1 MRVINGVPTVANSYE
16 NTLMDLLALGINHKT
31 APIAVRER
39 VAFTPEQIVD
49 ALHHARHNTMLREVA
64 ILSTCNRMEI
74 YAVVEQNQ
82 SEALL
87 EWLADYRGVG
97 VDQLNQCYYT
107 HTNQQMV
114 QHMMRVA
121 CGLDSMVLGEPQIL
135 GQLKTAYNQSQ
146 VAGTLGPGLSRLF
159 RHTFEVAKKVRTDTA
174 IGENPISVAFAAVSL
189 AKHIFSEL
197 SQCRALLLGAGET
210 IELVAKHLLEQ
221 GITQVV
227 VANRTRERAQE
238 LASRLPI
245 TPIALSELP
254 EHLHLADIVI
264 TSTASQLP
272 ILGKGAVERALKL
285 RKYKPMF
292 MVDLAV
298 PRDIEPEVGD
308 LRDVYLYTVDDLQSV
323 IHENI
328 KSREGAAEEAEILIE
343 AGVAHFIR
351 RLRELESVDVLKVYR
366 GRSEKIRDEELLKAQ
381 RAIARGENVEETM
394 NQLARSITNK
404 LLHGPSLKIKEASHK
419 DHKEMLA
426 WIQDLFELN
435 DQDESDEQ

>member
-1 MRVINGVPTVANSYE
+1 
-16 NTLMDLLALGINHKT
+16 MDLLTLGINHKT
-31 APIAVRER
+31 APIAVREK

-49 ALHHARHNTMLREVA
+49 ALHHAQQHTALREVA

-74 YAVVEQNQ
+74 YGVAEPTQG
-82 SEALL
+82 EALL
-87 EWLADYRGVG
+87 KWLADYRGV
-97 VDQLNQCYYT
+97 DAEQLNLCYYLY
-107 HTNQQMV
+107 TNGQMV

-121 CGLDSMVLGEPQIL
+121 CGLDSMVLGEPQVL

-146 VAGTLGPGLSRLF
+146 VAGTLGPSLSRLF

-189 AKHIFSEL
+189 AKHIFSDLRE
-197 SQCRALLLGAGET
+197 CRALLLGAGET

-227 VANRTRERAQE
+227 VANRTRERAQD
-238 LASRLPI
+238 LASRLAI

-285 RKYKPMF
+285 RKFKPMF

-298 PRDIEPEVGD
+298 PRDIEPEVND

-323 IHENI
+323 IADNV
-328 KSREGAAEEAEILIE
+328 KSREGAAEEAESLIE
-343 AGVAHFIR
+343 IGVNHFMQ
-351 RLRELESVDVLKVYR
+351 RLRELESVDVLKNYR
-366 GRSEKIRDEELLKAQ
+366 QAAEKVRDEELQKAQ
-381 RAIARGENVEETM
+381 RAIARGENVEEVI
-394 NQLARSITNK
+394 NQLGRSITNK
-404 LLHGPSLKIKEASHK
+404 LLHGPSLKIKEASNK
-419 DHKEMLA
+419 GHKEMLA
-426 WIQDLFELN
+426 WIEDLFDLN
-435 DQDESDEQ
+435 DQDESD

>member
-1 MRVINGVPTVANSYE
+1 
-16 NTLMDLLALGINHKT
+16 MDLLTLGINHKT
-31 APIAVRER
+31 APVAIREK

-49 ALHHARHNTMLREVA
+49 ALHHVRRHTPLREA
-64 ILSTCNRMEI
+64 ALLSTCNRTEL
-74 YAVVEQNQ
+74 YGVVEPDQ
-82 SEALL
+82 AATLL
-87 EWLADYRGVG
+87 AWLADYRGVG
-97 VDQLNQCYYT
+97 VEQLQSCYYV

-146 VAGTLGPGLSRLF
+146 AAGVLGPSLSRLF

-189 AKHIFSEL
+189 SKHIFTDL
-197 SQCRALLLGAGET
+197 SQCHALLLGAGET

-221 GITQVV
+221 GITRLV

-254 EHLHLADIVI
+254 EHLPMADIVI

-285 RKYKPMF
+285 RKYQPMF

-323 IHENI
+323 IADNI
-328 KSREGAAEEAEILIE
+328 KSREGAAEEAESLVE
-343 AGVAHFIR
+343 LGVVTFLQ

-366 GRSEKIRDEELLKAQ
+366 QTAEKMRDEELQKAQ
-381 RAIARGENVEETM
+381 RALDKGENAQEVLV
-394 NQLARSITNK
+394 QLARGITNK
-404 LLHGPSLKIKEASHK
+404 LIHTPSLKIKEASSRSQ
-419 DHKEMLA
+419 KEMLA

-435 DQDESDEQ
+435 DQNKPEENTTESEQ